1 MVDQTDVAERVYEA
15 VEALVESSPL
25 GLRCEYEYLPTER
38 AELPG
43 MSMQTLGGDPVVRR
57 YLDGGVVLQYPFA
70 LVLRQSSEDTRDRLD
85 APRVLRELAGALC
98 SLGEPGAVATLDLG
112 PDARLRTIAR
122 TSLPARIQAQ
132 PGMTDYQVTLAVQYK
147 TQER

>member
-1 MVDQTDVAERVYEA
+1 MVDQTDMAERVYEA

-25 GLRCEYEYLPTER
+25 GLRCEYEYLPTKR
-38 AELPG
+38 AELPCL
-43 MSMQTLGGDPVVRR
+43 SMQTLGGDPVVRR

-85 APRVLRELAGALC
+85 APRVLRELSRALC
-98 SLGEPGAVATLDLG
+98 SLGEPEAVATLDLG
-112 PDARLRTIAR
+112 NARLRTIAR